1 MRSLI
6 GSVIVGWLCLGT
18 AYAPA
23 RADGGS
29 LSLAGKD
36 GRYQI
41 TVFTAPTPLRAGPVD
56 ISVLV
61 QDASTGDLVT
71 QTRVIVRMTRAGR
84 PALENP
90 ATIEAATNK
99 LFRSAQFELTEPGRW
114 ELRVEVDSVSWPGS
128 DRRRDRS
135 SRAHAA
141 LVRHVAMDRLARAGD
156 RFVQYSSNVGA
167 TRRTINFILPAIR
180 TDTLSKSP
188 SIRSRHACMLEQP
201 GRCHEPT
208 QFGPSSAS
216 LC

>member
-6 GSVIVGWLCLGT
+6 GSVILGWLCLGT
-18 AYAPA
+18 GHAPA

-29 LSLAGKD
+29 LRLAGKE

-61 QDASTGDLVT
+61 QDAATGDPLT

-99 LFRSAQFELTEPGRW
+99 LFRAAQFELTEPGRW
-114 ELRVEVDSVSWPGS
+114 ELRVEVDGVYGRAVIAGEIEAAKRMPRWRETWPWIGWPVL
-128 DRRRDRS
+128 
-135 SRAHAA
+135 AIVLFCIHQ
-141 LVRHVAMDRLARAGD
+141 MLARRAG
-156 RFVQYSSNVGA
+156 RSISYSQPSEP
-167 TRRTINFILPAIR
+167 IL
-180 TDTLSKSP
+180 
-188 SIRSRHACMLEQP
+188 
-201 GRCHEPT
+201 
-208 QFGPSSAS
+208 
-216 LC
+216 